1 MANFI
6 LAAFNSPNQIT
17 EEELYS
23 DEFYILVFS
32 AFMSEEEEVKIEP
45 GKTQQEKVENLKLIL
60 TNLAQVF
67 QGEIPDIDPKK
78 IIMKKDK
85 ENAKKLVEIFYAL
98 IQMLIQEKIKYE
110 EEKGETD
117 EEIKSHSF
125 NDNRMNL
132 SDKKET
138 EKMRRNKDEEINLE
152 NLESLRLGKDKEKK
166 KEKPSEKKEESEEEK
181 IIASSTDKKKSLNSE
196 DDEIKLDSI
205 NNKIKDSSNKKK
217 KSEEKDENNIKNKDL
232 DKESDKSLHSIEV
245 DISGNSS
252 PDKNKNKRIT
262 DSGNESG
269 KKKNK

>member
-85 ENAKKLVEIFYAL
+85 ENAKKTSRNILCFDSNAYSRKN
-98 IQMLIQEKIKYE
+98 KIRRRK
-110 EEKGETD
+110 
-117 EEIKSHSF
+117 
-125 NDNRMNL
+125 
-132 SDKKET
+132 
-138 EKMRRNKDEEINLE
+138 RRN
-152 NLESLRLGKDKEKK
+152 
-166 KEKPSEKKEESEEEK
+166 
-181 IIASSTDKKKSLNSE
+181 
-196 DDEIKLDSI
+196 
-205 NNKIKDSSNKKK
+205 
-217 KSEEKDENNIKNKDL
+217 
-232 DKESDKSLHSIEV
+232 
-245 DISGNSS
+245 
-252 PDKNKNKRIT
+252 
-262 DSGNESG
+262 
-269 KKKNK
+269 